1 LCRTGNFN
9 LSYQSLTSYEAREIL
24 RNLKTTDLVM
34 WDELTK
40 KSLVHSELSES
51 VDTELEHKEFTETMF
66 GDDSDLPC
74 DAIMANFLRSEL
86 DGVKANDD
94 GDLSSA
100 TMAQLINNDKLELA
114 NANTFGTNS
123 ELELGCGKRKR
134 TANKLYNT
142 KSFW

>member
-1 LCRTGNFN
+1 
-9 LSYQSLTSYEAREIL
+9 
-24 RNLKTTDLVM
+24 M

-66 GDDSDLPC
+66 GDDSDLPW
-74 DAIMANFLRSEL
+74 DAIIANFLRSEL

-100 TMAQLINNDKLELA
+100 TMAELINNDELELA

-123 ELELGCGKRKR
+123 ELELGCGKRKC

-142 KSFW
+142 KSFWWHNDADSDNE